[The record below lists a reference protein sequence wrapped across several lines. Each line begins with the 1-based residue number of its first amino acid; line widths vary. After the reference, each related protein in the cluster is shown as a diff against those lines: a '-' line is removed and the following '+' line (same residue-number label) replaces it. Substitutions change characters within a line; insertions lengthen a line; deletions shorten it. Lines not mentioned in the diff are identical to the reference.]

1 MSECGHC
8 PFLNRSDARCSK
20 NFSLDRLGEA
30 YEYCF
35 GQFAAC
41 TVYRELLVERRIKR
55 QASAGSPG
63 AGRIFAGD
71 GNSRG
76 PSPWI
81 AAASREANHAPRS
94 LVQVTLGGR

>member
-30 YEYCF
+30 YEFCF

-41 TVYRELLVERRIKR
+41 TVYRELLVERRLRR
-55 QASAGSPG
+55 QEE
-63 AGRIFAGD
+63 AGRSGAERTFVGD
-71 GNSRG
+71 GSSRG
-76 PSPWI
+76 PTPWF
-81 AAASREANHAPRS
+81 AAASRETHHAPRS